1 MSTAWSDFSSAQNKQ
16 LLQRINKNQIQIADN
31 LTARLD
37 VDTPSQ
43 NSLNFLLKIFQAS
56 QTSCDKFVVL
66 SVSLSGF

>member
-1 MSTAWSDFSSAQNKQ
+1 MSTAWSDFSSEQNKQ
-16 LLQRINKNQIQIADN
+16 LVQRINKNQIQIADN

-43 NSLNFLLKIFQAS
+43 NSLNFLKIFQAS